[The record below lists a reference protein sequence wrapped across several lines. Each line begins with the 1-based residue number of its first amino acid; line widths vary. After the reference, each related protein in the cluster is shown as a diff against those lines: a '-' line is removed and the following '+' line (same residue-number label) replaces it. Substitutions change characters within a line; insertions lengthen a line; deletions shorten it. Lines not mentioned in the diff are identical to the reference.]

1 MKTQEYEL
9 IERYMLDCMSD
20 SAHDKDHIYRVL
32 YIALNI
38 AEYEKDVDH
47 NVLIAVCLLHVKAI
61 FHQKIMSLN
70 RTNGCMA

>member
-32 YIALNI
+32 YIALDI

-47 NVLIAVCLLHVKAI
+47 NVLIAACLLHDIGRQEQFDNPQLCHAAVE
-61 FHQKIMSLN
+61 
-70 RTNGCMA
+70 

>member
-32 YIALNI
+32 YIALDI

-47 NVLIAVCLLHVKAI
+47 NVLIAACLLHWTGK
-61 FHQKIMSLN
+61 FRFETEH
-70 RTNGCMA
+70 